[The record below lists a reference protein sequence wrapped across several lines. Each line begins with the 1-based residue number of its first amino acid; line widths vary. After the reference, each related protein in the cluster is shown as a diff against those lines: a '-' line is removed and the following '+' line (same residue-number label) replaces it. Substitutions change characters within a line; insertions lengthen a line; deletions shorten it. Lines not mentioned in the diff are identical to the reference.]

1 MYIITVWGNA
11 NSRGNRTAVCMKILV
26 LWDGNLG
33 MGAFFLSFLGCEALR
48 YPSKSILFEIT
59 KDRVGII

>member
-1 MYIITVWGNA
+1 MYIITVWGKMQ
-11 NSRGNRTAVCMKILV
+11 TARVTEQLCMKTLV

-33 MGAFFLSFLGCEALR
+33 MGRFSSFLGCEALR
-48 YPSKSILFEIT
+48 YPSKSILFEIV